1 MKDAIVAMKIWI
13 ITMGFPL
20 TSETFA
26 CNDVIALQRTGVK
39 IAVHGLRPKHRLFSQ
54 LVVQRGL
61 TDIWIT
67 HNSIINTLHGVWVG
81 LKQPLVLIDFIL
93 WILKHSWRRPLNLFK
108 SLILVPRSLQI
119 YDSARQHNPDVVHLY
134 WSHFPSLVGYLI
146 QNRLPKIV
154 VSISFVAHDVY
165 YSEFDS
171 KNSYTGSVAR
181 NADLIQTIT
190 TANIPAI
197 EKYDILKEKIV
208 LSYHGVDFNKIPGK
222 KEKVKRRIVTAGRLI
237 PDKGFDDVLK
247 AFSQVLNDWS
257 DASLVILG
265 DGPERKNL
273 EALAHSLKI
282 SHAVDFRGFV
292 THDEIFEEMAGAE
305 IFLFMSKAE
314 RLPNVVKEAMACHC
328 LCVTSH
334 TLGIEEL
341 VKDEVYGYIVQTGDI
356 DGAVRKIHQAF
367 LNPEKMNQMSEI
379 AYQHLKTSFDL
390 EFIIKNLQEQWS
402 KIIIAKQHYQSI

>member
-1 MKDAIVAMKIWI
+1 MKIWLV
-13 ITMGFPL
+13 TMGFPL

-54 LVVQRGL
+54 LVVERGL

-81 LKQPLVLIDFIL
+81 LTQPRLLMNFIL
-93 WILKHSWRRPLNLFK
+93 WILKHCWRRPINLFK
-108 SLILVPRSLQI
+108 SLILIPRSLQI
-119 YDSARQHNPDVVHLY
+119 YDFAQRHNPDIVHLY

-146 QNRLPKIV
+146 QNKLPKIV

-165 YSEFDS
+165 SPEFNS
-171 KNSYTGSVAR
+171 KNSYTGTVAR

-190 TANIPAI
+190 AANIPAI
-197 EKYDILKEKIV
+197 EKYDILKDKIV
-208 LSYHGVDFNKIPGK
+208 LSYHGVDFNKIPVK

-247 AFSQVLNDWS
+247 AFSQVLSDWP

-265 DGPERKNL
+265 DGPERKKL
-273 EALAHSLKI
+273 EALAHSLRI
-282 SHAVDFRGFV
+282 SHAVNFRGFV
-292 THDEIFEEMAGAE
+292 THNEIFEEMAKAE
-305 IFLFMSKAE
+305 VFLFMSKAE

-334 TLGIEEL
+334 TPGIEEL
-341 VKDEVYGYIVQTGDI
+341 VEDEVHGYIVQAGDI
-356 DGAVRKIHQAF
+356 DNAARKIYQAF
-367 LNPEKMNQMSEI
+367 LNPEKMNQVSEI
-379 AYQHLKTSFDL
+379 AYQHLKASFDL
-390 EFIIKNLQEQWS
+390 DLIIKNLQEQWA
-402 KIIIAKQHYQSI
+402 KIIIAKQHYKSI